1 MFQDLFEYFKVYN
14 CFFWWFGAIPKCSW
28 CSWGCSH
35 LAAWLSPQTSM
46 GWAFFQGELIGRC
59 AGRSGLPGKCEG
71 DHSTGAGL
79 HLHPAHPSQGP
90 FGGSKMAD
98 IYCGPRPEIIR
109 GLVRKSANWQIPLLI
124 SLSNSF
130 FHSHNLGKSRKSIM
144 AQDAPRRRRF
154 AARCQEIFLDFDPLR
169 CGRCTPHQFV
179 RGLNS
184 VAGSSEVLV
193 YDSICRYGG
202 RHSKCNI
209 YIYMYIYI
217 YVYIHI
223 YICIYIY
230 MIIHVYDTCHDQKFD
245 YCIYHSGAWPSI
257 HS

>member
-130 FHSHNLGKSRKSIM
+130 FPWPQLGEVQEVHHGSRRTETPTLRGTLSGDLLGFRSLKMRKVHTSSVRTRIE
-144 AQDAPRRRRF
+144 QCCWKLRSVG
-154 AARCQEIFLDFDPLR
+154 IWFD
-169 CGRCTPHQFV
+169 
-179 RGLNS
+179 
-184 VAGSSEVLV
+184 
-193 YDSICRYGG
+193 
-202 RHSKCNI
+202 
-209 YIYMYIYI
+209 M
-217 YVYIHI
+217 
-223 YICIYIY
+223 
-230 MIIHVYDTCHDQKFD
+230 
-245 YCIYHSGAWPSI
+245 
-257 HS
+257 